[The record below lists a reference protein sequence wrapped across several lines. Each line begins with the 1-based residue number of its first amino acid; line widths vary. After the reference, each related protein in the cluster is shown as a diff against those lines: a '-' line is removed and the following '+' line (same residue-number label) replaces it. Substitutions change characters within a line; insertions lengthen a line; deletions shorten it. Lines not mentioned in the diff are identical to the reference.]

1 MGQST
6 WGVIVC
12 QIHRRIPQSRVAS
25 LFSSSSII
33 GHYICCSNV
42 ERERLLRQMLCP
54 EEREKGNVD
63 EDVGQW
69 LGNDFSLLAVVI
81 SCLKVCKLG
90 LVPRILI
97 IRKNMKDN
105 RIKEE
110 MEEEIVCKLWTQEPE

>member
-1 MGQST
+1 
-6 WGVIVC
+6 VIVC

-81 SCLKVCKLG
+81 SCLKVCHLKK
-90 LVPRILI
+90 PSI
-97 IRKNMKDN
+97 
-105 RIKEE
+105 
-110 MEEEIVCKLWTQEPE
+110 C